1 MTAERTLAAGDTPEK
16 SLDLVAGWL
25 IDQGLGNPDLAVMFS
40 ACCERLCAAGFPLWR
55 VHLSFRTLHPLF
67 EAVALTWIHGVGLQ
81 NRELP
86 HCAEEPRE
94 VWRQSP
100 LYHVIENRLPGLRRR
115 LTGPRAQLDFPI
127 LKELREQGASDY
139 LAFVVPFDP
148 DYGSGVIGS
157 WTTRRDGGFTD
168 EQMRGLGL
176 IQRYLALACKVKIQ
190 DQTSRNVVN
199 AYLGPETGALVL
211 NGTIR
216 RGDGER
222 IEAVVW
228 YSDLR
233 RSTELIQQLSVE
245 QFLALLNRYF
255 DCTAGAVRD
264 HDGEVVALIGDAV
277 LAVFRVDRWPT
288 PSEAGRRALAAALQA
303 EARLAE
309 INRELA
315 RTGLA
320 PLQFGVALHCGP
332 VIYGNIGIPDRLEF
346 TVVGPA
352 VNEAVRI
359 EALTKVLGRTIL
371 ASEEFAHATDGDWES
386 LGLHALRGVPG
397 EYEIFAPD
405 GGG

>member
-1 MTAERTLAAGDTPEK
+1 MTTERARSAEDHPGE
-16 SLDLVAGWL
+16 SLDRVAGWL
-25 IDQGLGNPDLAVMFS
+25 IDQGLGDPDLDVMFA
-40 ACCERLCAAGFPLWR
+40 ACCERLCAAGLPLWR
-55 VHLSFRTLHPLF
+55 VHISFRTLHPLF
-67 EAVALTWIHGVGLQ
+67 EAVTLTWTHGTGLE

-86 HCAEEPRE
+86 HSAEGLRE
-94 VWRQSP
+94 IWRQSP
-100 LYHVIENRLPGLRRR
+100 LFHVIEKRLPGLRRR
-115 LTGPRAQLDFPI
+115 LTGAQAQLDFPI
-127 LKELREQGASDY
+127 LEELRDQGASDY

-148 DYGSGVIGS
+148 GYGSGVVGS

-168 EQMRGLGL
+168 EQVRALGL
-176 IQRYLALACKVKIQ
+176 IQRHLALACKVKIQ
-190 DQTSRNVVN
+190 DQISRNVVN

-211 NGTIR
+211 NGTIK

-255 DCTAGAVRD
+255 DCTAGSVRD
-264 HDGEVVALIGDAV
+264 HGGEVVALIGDAV
-277 LAVFRVDRWPT
+277 LAVFRVDRWPSS
-288 PSEAGRRALAAALQA
+288 SEAGRRALAAALQA

-320 PLQFGVALHCGP
+320 PLQFGVALHSGP

-371 ASEEFAHATDGDWES
+371 ASEEFAHATGSGWES

-397 EYEIFAPD
+397 EYEIFAPR
-405 GGG
+405 